1 MAVKPWLGAIK
12 APSDFVSPAR
22 DFDKAPEISIKL
34 DYVHGYRAKDS
45 RMNVYF
51 NSEGHVVTHAA
62 AVGFKTIV
70 PPNESTSSEQTHNTD
85 HTDDIMSI
93 AQHPNKAIFAT
104 GEIGPKPKI
113 FIWDSTNECKTTLKI
128 HKNTTKGVDT
138 LGFSPDG
145 NWLACSTMDDNHSIY
160 VFDANTGEL
169 SGHSKGSTKDT
180 IGLMWDTDSTFITY
194 GISHYKYWNFTPK
207 NPPKGKECKAGSK
220 WRDTIVS
227 GVVHGDKCLHGA
239 SNGEF
244 QVWSKGGFLAGM
256 SGKLHGSC
264 LDAITVVRNDY
275 ILTGAKDH
283 KICLLDPKTYKKV
296 CEFDTYK
303 FFPKT
308 FNGNV
313 RALDY
318 CESTNQLAV
327 GLFSAEIYQLELTT
341 GGVSTFSANSKPEA
355 LTKNIKSVINGHFSQ
370 STTWTNE
377 VWGLE
382 IFNKNKDLY

>member
-70 PPNESTSSEQTHNTD
+70 PPNESTSSEQTHHTD

-160 VFDANTGEL
+160 VFDANTGDL

-194 GISHYKYWNFTPK
+194 GISHYKYWNFTP
-207 NPPKGKECKAGSK
+207 
-220 WRDTIVS
+220 
-227 GVVHGDKCLHGA
+227 
-239 SNGEF
+239 
-244 QVWSKGGFLAGM
+244 
-256 SGKLHGSC
+256 
-264 LDAITVVRNDY
+264 
-275 ILTGAKDH
+275 
-283 KICLLDPKTYKKV
+283 
-296 CEFDTYK
+296 
-303 FFPKT
+303 
-308 FNGNV
+308 
-313 RALDY
+313 
-318 CESTNQLAV
+318 
-327 GLFSAEIYQLELTT
+327 
-341 GGVSTFSANSKPEA
+341 
-355 LTKNIKSVINGHFSQ
+355 
-370 STTWTNE
+370 
-377 VWGLE
+377 
-382 IFNKNKDLY
+382 